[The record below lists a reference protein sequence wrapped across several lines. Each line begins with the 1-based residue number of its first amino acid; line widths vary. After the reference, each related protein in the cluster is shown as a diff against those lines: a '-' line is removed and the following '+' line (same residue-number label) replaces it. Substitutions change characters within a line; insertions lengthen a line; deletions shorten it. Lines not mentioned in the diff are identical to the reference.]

1 MSDAAVCRIG
11 HVGLQVLDLDR
22 AVAFA
27 IDVLGLRET
36 ERDAGTVF
44 LSCNERHHE
53 LMLNA
58 GDTVALHHLAF
69 EVADATTLDVLR
81 ARLDEAGW
89 RLLDEPV
96 EAGVADAVR
105 CVGPAGVVFELFHD
119 MATIARDSPDDA
131 TGVRPH
137 RLEHATLTVSDLDA
151 MERFF
156 VEMLGFVRSDR
167 VPGAISWLR
176 CSSRHHDVNLMAG
189 SDAFHHMAWE
199 VDGLADVGR
208 LADLLARRDGS
219 LLWGPGRHAPGNVL
233 FGYFADDSGVINELC
248 AEVDIVAPGYAPKS
262 WPHAPSTANRWGPQ
276 APPDF
281 LARGIP
287 IRRVP

>member
-36 ERDAGTVF
+36 ERDGGAVF

-53 LMLNA
+53 LMLIA
-58 GDTVALHHLAF
+58 GETVALHHLAF
-69 EVADATTLDVLR
+69 EVPDATTLAALR

-119 MATIARDSPDDA
+119 MATIARDAPDDA

-167 VPGAISWLR
+167 VPEAISWLR

-208 LADLLARRDGS
+208 LADLLAQRDES

-248 AEVDIVAPGYAPKS
+248 AEVDIVGPDYAPKA

-281 LARGIP
+281 LARGVP
-287 IRRVP
+287 IRQVL